1 MKFTTHLE
9 LHSQTTRL
17 VEGGSH
23 GHRTEAIHGILTL
36 HDVLFTRNLNQGHTR
51 THLYRLQCGCTNAPA
66 FKSELLPL
74 HSPLLRQSLL
84 VSFPP
89 LIDMLKFSGYPYPI
103 SGQICQQFCGFFL
116 FWKYVQIIDTNESNI
131 LSRWNETKSSI
142 HPWFY
147 KGQNDL
153 RSAATLTQSRHGI
166 KALPEGF
173 LLTLR
178 RACPTE

>member
-1 MKFTTHLE
+1 MKYTTHLE

-17 VEGGSH
+17 IEGGSH
-23 GHRTEAIHGILTL
+23 GHRTKAIHGILTL
-36 HDVLFTRNLNQGHTR
+36 HDILFTRNLGQGHTR
-51 THLYRLQCGCTNAPA
+51 TILYRLQCRHINVSA

-84 VSFPP
+84 VSVPP

-103 SGQICQQFCGFFL
+103 SGQFSYKLYGFIKEMVKILICPYQRVNFHITLGWNYLQ
-116 FWKYVQIIDTNESNI
+116 NI
-131 LSRWNETKSSI
+131 HCFAKGKQVVTICLSEKIQAW
-142 HPWFY
+142 H
-147 KGQNDL
+147 
-153 RSAATLTQSRHGI
+153 QSL
-166 KALPEGF
+166 AWQF